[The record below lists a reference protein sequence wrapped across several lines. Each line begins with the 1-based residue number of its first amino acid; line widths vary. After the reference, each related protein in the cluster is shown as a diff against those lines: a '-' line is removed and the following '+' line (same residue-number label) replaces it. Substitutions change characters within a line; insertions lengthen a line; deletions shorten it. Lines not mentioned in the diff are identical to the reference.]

1 VIRTLLHGAQVIT
14 MSQGR
19 PDAEGIDILIEGD
32 RIVEIGEQ
40 IDRPETETVD
50 LSGHI
55 IIPGLIQSPPRCTP
69 ALLTSKR

>member
-14 MSQGR
+14 MSLGR
-19 PDAEGIDILIEGD
+19 PDAEGI
-32 RIVEIGEQ
+32 EIGEQ